1 MHSNGYQLS
10 SMIALAGH
18 SLAHVPQLMQ
28 VLASMTRL
36 PSFSLIACTGQSGS
50 HVPQFIH
57 LSVILYA
64 IKIAS

>member
-1 MHSNGYQLS
+1 MEPVFIIGIIFYS
-10 SMIALAGH
+10 STMASVGH

-28 VLASMTRL
+28 VSASMTL
-36 PSFSLIACTGQSGS
+36 FPSFSLIAPTGQSGS

-64 IKIAS
+64 M